1 MNQAPTVVSVPKTPK
16 NKGLRRRMESLK
28 DFAFAAPALL
38 VLGIFIY
45 YPLLFSFYISFTNW
59 NMTKPVK
66 KFIGLDNYDKLLSD
80 DLFYKVLRI
89 TFTYTIL
96 DVLLTLA
103 LGLGLALLL
112 NVSNRVYNFMRSG
125 IFMPYYISMV
135 IASMIFLWIFNNQ
148 YGLLNKIIGIFGL
161 EPINWLQDPDT
172 ALWTLLAVSIWK
184 GVGFT
189 MLIFMAGL
197 RSIPLEYYEASS
209 LDGAN
214 KFWQFLHITLPL
226 LSPTTLFLVITN
238 FISSMQVFQSVDIM
252 TNGGPLDSTKA
263 IVYWIYE
270 MAFVNFRTGRASA
283 LVIIFF
289 FIIIILTAVQMLV
302 SKKKVHY
309 EG

>member
-1 MNQAPTVVSVPKTPK
+1 MNQVPTVVTKPKAPK
-16 NKGLRRRMESLK
+16 NKGLHRRMDSLK
-28 DFAFAAPALL
+28 DFSFAAPALL
-38 VLGIFIY
+38 ILGIFIY
-45 YPLLFSFYISFTNW
+45 YPLLFSLYISFTNW
-59 NMTKPVK
+59 NMTKPMK
-66 KFIGLDNYDKLLSD
+66 KFIGLDNYDRLLND
-80 DLFYKVLRI
+80 PLFYKVLRI
-89 TFTYTIL
+89 TFTYTVL

-103 LGLGLALLL
+103 IGLGLALLL
-112 NVSNRVYNFMRSG
+112 NASGKIFSFMRSG

-135 IASMIFLWIFNNQ
+135 IASMVFLWIFNNQ
-148 YGLLNKIIGIFGL
+148 YGLLNKLIGAFGF
-161 EPINWLQDPDT
+161 EPVNWLQDPDT
-172 ALWTLLAVSIWK
+172 AIWTLLSVSIWK

-189 MLIFMAGL
+189 MLIFLSGL
-197 RSIPLEYYEASS
+197 RSIPLEYFEASS

-214 KFWQFLHITLPL
+214 KFWQFLHITFPL

-238 FISSMQVFQSVDIM
+238 FISSMQVFQSIDIM

-289 FIIIILTAVQMLV
+289 IIIIILTAVQMMV
-302 SKKKVHY
+302 SRKKVHY

>member
-1 MNQAPTVVSVPKTPK
+1 
-16 NKGLRRRMESLK
+16 MESLK

-148 YGLLNKIIGIFGL
+148 YGLLNKITGVFGL

>member
-1 MNQAPTVVSVPKTPK
+1 
-16 NKGLRRRMESLK
+16 MESLK

-38 VLGIFIY
+38 VLGVFIY

-66 KFIGLDNYDKLLSD
+66 KFIGLENYDKLLSD
-80 DLFYKVLRI
+80 PLFYKVLRI
-89 TFTYTIL
+89 TFTYTVL
-96 DVLLTLA
+96 DVFLTLA

-112 NVSNRVYNFMRSG
+112 NKSTKLFNFMRSA

-148 YGLLNKIIGIFGL
+148 YGLLNKITGLFGIA
-161 EPINWLQDPDT
+161 PINWLQDPDT
-172 ALWTLLAVSIWK
+172 AIWTLLAVSIWK
-184 GVGFT
+184 GIGFA
-189 MLIFMAGL
+189 MLIFIAGL

-289 FIIIILTAVQMLV
+289 FIIIALTAVQMLV
-302 SKKKVHY
+302 SRKKVHY

>member
-1 MNQAPTVVSVPKTPK
+1 MNQAPTVSTKPNTAGK
-16 NKGLRRRMESLK
+16 KGLRRRRESLK
-28 DFAFAAPALL
+28 DFSFAAPALL
-38 VLGIFIY
+38 ILGVFIY
-45 YPLLFSFYISFTNW
+45 YPLLSSLYISFTNW

-66 KFIGLDNYDKLLSD
+66 KFIGLENYERLIQDE
-80 DLFYKVLRI
+80 LFYKVLRI
-89 TFTYTIL
+89 TFTYTVL
-96 DVLLTLA
+96 DVVLTLA
-103 LGLGLALLL
+103 IGLGLALLL
-112 NVSNRVYNFMRSG
+112 NVSKRIYNIMRSG

-148 YGLLNKIIGIFGL
+148 FGLLNKIIGVFGM
-161 EPINWLQDPDT
+161 EPINWLQNPDT
-172 ALWTLLAVSIWK
+172 AMWTLLAVSVWK

-189 MLIFMAGL
+189 MLIFLAGL

-209 LDGAN
+209 IDGAN

-238 FISSMQVFQSVDIM
+238 FISSMQVFQSIDVM

-289 FIIIILTAVQMLV
+289 LIIILLTAIQMLV